1 MKVSIIGA
9 GNVGATAAKAL
20 ADKGLVNEIVLL
32 DIVEGMP
39 QGKALDIEESAP
51 VVGFDTKVLGTNN
64 YDDTANS
71 DIVVITSGVA
81 RKPGMS
87 RDDLLNINAKIIKSV
102 TQSVVAKSPKSIL
115 IIVSNPVDAMVQLAW
130 KVSGFPAE
138 RVVGMAGVLDTSR
151 FRLFIARELN
161 VSVRDVYAYMLG
173 GHGDSMVPCLDYTT
187 VAGVPVK
194 QLIPEARL
202 AEIVKRA
209 QNGGGEIVALL
220 KTGSAFYAPAQSIV
234 EMVESIVLDNN
245 RILPAVALVKGK
257 YGINDV
263 FCGVPVKFGKG
274 GVKEVIE
281 IKLSADEGAKL
292 KKSADGVKELID
304 VMKASGEY

>member
-51 VVGFDTKVLGTNN
+51 VVGFDTKVTGTNN

-87 RDDLLNINAKIIKSV
+87 RDDLLNTNAKIIKSV
-102 TQSVVAKSPKSIL
+102 TQAVVAKSPKSIL
-115 IIVSNPVDAMVQLAW
+115 IVVSNPVDAMVQLAW

-138 RVVGMAGVLDTSR
+138 RVLGMAGVLDTAR

-161 VSVRDVYAYMLG
+161 VSVRDVYAYVLG

-245 RILPAVALVKGK
+245 RILPAVALVKGQ
-257 YGINDV
+257 YGIKDL

-274 GVKEVIE
+274 GAKEIIE

-292 KKSADGVKELID
+292 KKSADGVKELIE
-304 VMKASGEY
+304 VMTKSGEY

>member
-51 VVGFDTKVLGTNN
+51 VVGFDTKVTGTNN

-102 TQSVVAKSPKSIL
+102 TQAVVAKSPKTIL
-115 IIVSNPVDAMVQLAW
+115 IVVSNPVDAMVQLAW

-138 RVVGMAGVLDTSR
+138 RVLGMAGVLDTSR

-161 VSVRDVYAYMLG
+161 VSVRDVYAYVLG

-194 QLIPEARL
+194 QLIPAARL
-202 AEIVKRA
+202 EEIVKRA

-292 KKSADGVKELID
+292 KKSADGVKELIE
-304 VMKASGEY
+304 VMTKSGEY

>member
-51 VVGFDTKVLGTNN
+51 VVGFDTKVTGTNN

-87 RDDLLNINAKIIKSV
+87 RDDLLNTNAKIIKSV
-102 TQSVVAKSPKSIL
+102 TQAVVAKSPKSIL
-115 IIVSNPVDAMVQLAW
+115 IVVSNPVDAMVQLAW

-138 RVVGMAGVLDTSR
+138 RVLGMAGVLDTSR

-161 VSVRDVYAYMLG
+161 VSVRDVYAYVLG

-274 GVKEVIE
+274 GLKEVVE

-292 KKSADGVKELID
+292 KKSADGVKELIE
-304 VMKASGEY
+304 VMTKSGEY

>member
-51 VVGFDTKVLGTNN
+51 VVGFDTKVTGTNN

-87 RDDLLNINAKIIKSV
+87 RDDLLNTNAKIIKSV
-102 TQSVVAKSPKSIL
+102 TQAVVAKSPKSIL
-115 IIVSNPVDAMVQLAW
+115 IVVSNPVDAMVQLAW

-138 RVVGMAGVLDTSR
+138 RVLGMAGVLDTAR

-161 VSVRDVYAYMLG
+161 VSVRDVYAYVLG

-245 RILPAVALVKGK
+245 RILPAVALVKGQ
-257 YGINDV
+257 YGIDGV

-274 GVKEVIE
+274 GMKEIVE

-292 KKSADGVKELID
+292 KKSADGVKELIE
-304 VMKASGEY
+304 VMTKSGEY

>member
-51 VVGFDTKVLGTNN
+51 VVGFDTKVTGTNS

-87 RDDLLNINAKIIKSV
+87 RDDLLNTNAKIIKSV

-115 IIVSNPVDAMVQLAW
+115 IVVSNPVDAMVQLAW

-138 RVVGMAGVLDTSR
+138 RVLGMAGVLDTSR

-161 VSVRDVYAYMLG
+161 VSVRDVYAYVLG

-274 GVKEVIE
+274 GLKEVVE

-292 KKSADGVKELID
+292 KKSADGVKELIE
-304 VMKASGEY
+304 VMTKSGEY

>member
-51 VVGFDTKVLGTNN
+51 VVGFDTKVIGTNN

-87 RDDLLNINAKIIKSV
+87 RDDLLNTNAKIIKSV
-102 TQSVVAKSPKSIL
+102 TQAVVAKSPKSIL
-115 IIVSNPVDAMVQLAW
+115 IVVSNPVDAMVQLAW

-138 RVVGMAGVLDTSR
+138 RVLGMAGVLDTAR

-161 VSVRDVYAYMLG
+161 VSVRDVYAYVLG

-245 RILPAVALVKGK
+245 RILPAVALVKGQ
-257 YGINDV
+257 YGIKDV
-263 FCGVPVKFGKG
+263 FCGVPVKFCKS
-274 GVKEVIE
+274 GVKEIVE

-292 KKSADGVKELID
+292 QKSADGVKELVE
-304 VMKASGEY
+304 VMTKSGEY

>member
-51 VVGFDTKVLGTNN
+51 VVGFDTKVIGTNN

-87 RDDLLNINAKIIKSV
+87 RDDLLNTNAKIIKSV
-102 TQSVVAKSPKSIL
+102 TQAVVAKSPKSIL
-115 IIVSNPVDAMVQLAW
+115 IVVSNPVDAMVQLAW

-138 RVVGMAGVLDTSR
+138 RVLGMAGVLDTAR

-161 VSVRDVYAYMLG
+161 VSVRDVYAYVLG

-245 RILPAVALVKGK
+245 RILPAVALVKGQ
-257 YGINDV
+257 YGIKDV
-263 FCGVPVKFGKG
+263 FCGVPVKFCKN
-274 GVKEVIE
+274 GVKEIVE

-292 KKSADGVKELID
+292 KKSADGVKELIE
-304 VMKASGEY
+304 VMQKSGEY